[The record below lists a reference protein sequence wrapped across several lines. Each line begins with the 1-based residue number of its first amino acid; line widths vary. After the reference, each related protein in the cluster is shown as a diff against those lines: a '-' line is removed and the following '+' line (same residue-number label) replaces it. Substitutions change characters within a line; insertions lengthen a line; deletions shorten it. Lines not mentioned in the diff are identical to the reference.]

1 MKYEGQNKAKKKKI
15 EMQEKKK
22 KKRLERLSLTYSE
35 KLTVLFRGVNTH

>member
-1 MKYEGQNKAKKKKI
+1 MKVKIRQKKKKI
-15 EMQEKKK
+15 EMQEKK

>member
-15 EMQEKKK
+15 EMQEKK